1 MSSDAYIQINMKGVI
16 LAGGTGSRLRPLTSV
31 ANKHLLPIYNKPMI
45 EYPIGTLK
53 TFGVTEI
60 LIVTGGEYI
69 GRFAEL
75 LGDGAKYGC
84 EFTFKVQ
91 TKALGIAD
99 ALRSA
104 ESFVDGRDVLVCLG
118 DNIFDNEKL
127 KDIDFTWDDGNA
139 YVFGK
144 AVHDPQRFGVPKFH
158 RDGSLKIIEEKPHNP
173 GSSYAITG
181 LYKYPAEVFNVIKL
195 LEPSNRGE
203 YEITDVNNAFL
214 QSGKL
219 KFQELKGFWSDA
231 GTFNSLLECSNWA
244 KETWETK
251 LNEPINL

>member
-1 MSSDAYIQINMKGVI
+1 MKGVI
-16 LAGGTGSRLRPLTSV
+16 LAGGTGSRLRPLTNV
-31 ANKHLLPIYNKPMI
+31 ANKHLLPVYNKPMI

-53 TFGVTEI
+53 VFGVNEI

-75 LGDGAKYGC
+75 LGDGRKYGC

-91 TKALGIAD
+91 EKALGIAD

-104 ESFVDGRDVLVCLG
+104 ESFADGQDILVCLG
-118 DNIFDNEKL
+118 DNIFDNNAIKETEFANTKS
-127 KDIDFTWDDGNA
+127 IDDGNA

-144 AVHDPQRFGVPKFH
+144 QVSDPQRFGVPRFN
-158 RDGSLKIIEEKPHNP
+158 RDGTIKKIEEKPFEP

-181 LYKYPAEVFNVIKL
+181 LYKYPSEVFNVIRL
-195 LEPSNRGE
+195 LEPSKRGE

-214 QSGKL
+214 QAGKL
-219 KFQELKGFWSDA
+219 KFQTLDGFWSDA
-231 GTFNSLLECSNWA
+231 GTHDSLLECANWA
-244 KETWETK
+244 QKQWAYVLNDEIK
-251 LNEPINL
+251 L